1 MISFFC
7 LSRIGSDC
15 GDSSGSDSGGGSS
28 SSSGCGGSFNG
39 GSGTS
44 VSYGNCGGGTIP
56 TSNNCGGGYT
66 GSGPSYTSSGCGGEN
81 SEPIYGAPADYTSRA
96 TYTNQLENINSK
108 NTSYGDITL
117 GVNLNLVGCIG
128 FDISFGILIN
138 LDNATQSG
146 IFFTGGFAAGTS
158 AGASVFAGYTPGKF
172 LDENAA
178 TLSLGLGSIGGN
190 IGFSSDGTISSG
202 ISGSLPIGIDAG
214 FNISK
219 QYGFVIPFDTPEQ
232 REKSM

>member
-15 GDSSGSDSGGGSS
+15 GGSS
-28 SSSGCGGSFNG
+28 SSYSGGS
-39 GSGTS
+39 SS

-56 TSNNCGGGYT
+56 ISNNCGGGYT

-117 GVNLNLVGCIG
+117 GVNLNLVGG
-128 FDISFGILIN
+128 VLDLIFH
-138 LDNATQSG
+138 LE
-146 IFFTGGFAAGTS
+146 
-158 AGASVFAGYTPGKF
+158 Y
-172 LDENAA
+172 
-178 TLSLGLGSIGGN
+178 
-190 IGFSSDGTISSG
+190 
-202 ISGSLPIGIDAG
+202 
-214 FNISK
+214 
-219 QYGFVIPFDTPEQ
+219 
-232 REKSM
+232 